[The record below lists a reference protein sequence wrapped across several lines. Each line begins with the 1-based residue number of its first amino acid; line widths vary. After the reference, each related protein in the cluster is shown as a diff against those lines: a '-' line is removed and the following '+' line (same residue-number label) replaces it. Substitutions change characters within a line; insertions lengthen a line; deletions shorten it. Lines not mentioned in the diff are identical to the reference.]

1 MCGVR
6 AFDKSGFLPLQGLS
20 LVVELGSNSRAGIHK
35 GCFYCVHLSPV
46 PACWRVEAGSR
57 NWWNAPK
64 AFILGPAMPPP
75 LLFDLSQIDLSGKP
89 IFDVDAIRRVN
100 PQRFEM
106 EQLDGILWYD
116 KEEFL
121 ILGYKD
127 VTGGEFWVRGHIP
140 ERPLMPG
147 VIMIEAA
154 AQLSSFF
161 VKQIYQVE
169 GFIGF
174 ASIDSA
180 KFRSVVEPGH
190 RLYLL
195 GHITQFKRRKYTCA
209 VQGVVE
215 GVMVFDAVVSGLN
228 V

>member
-1 MCGVR
+1 M
-6 AFDKSGFLPLQGLS
+6 
-20 LVVELGSNSRAGIHK
+20 
-35 GCFYCVHLSPV
+35 
-46 PACWRVEAGSR
+46 
-57 NWWNAPK
+57 
-64 AFILGPAMPPP
+64 
-75 LLFDLSQIDLSGKP
+75 
-89 IFDVDAIRRVN
+89 N

-106 EQLDGILWYD
+106 QQLDGILWYD
-116 KEEFL
+116 KEKYL

-127 VTGGEFWVRGHIP
+127 VTENEFWVRGHIP
-140 ERPLMPG
+140 GRPLMPA

-161 VKQIYQVE
+161 VKQVYEVE

-180 KFRSVVEPGH
+180 KFRATVEPGT

-195 GHITQFKRRKYTCA
+195 GHITKLKSRKFTCS

-215 GVMVFDAVVSGLN
+215 DTMVFETVVSGLN